1 MPNSDAR
8 RVVLLD
14 KAMVLGPGP
23 NAHMRAEAL
32 SDAAILVVQEGR
44 LRCRTSQTVT
54 VDDRPMDRVAGLPT
68 DARVRVGAVQFVMTA
83 A

>member
-1 MPNSDAR
+1 
-8 RVVLLD
+8 
-14 KAMVLGPGP
+14 
-23 NAHMRAEAL
+23 
-32 SDAAILVVQEGR
+32 VVQDGR

-68 DARVRVGAVQFVMTA
+68 GARVRVGTVQFVMTA